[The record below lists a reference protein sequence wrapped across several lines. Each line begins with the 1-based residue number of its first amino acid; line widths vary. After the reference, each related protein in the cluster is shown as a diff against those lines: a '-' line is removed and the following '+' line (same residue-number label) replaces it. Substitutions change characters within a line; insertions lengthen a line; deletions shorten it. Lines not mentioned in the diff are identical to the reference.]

1 MSRVKT
7 RMETIA
13 QLHQRNVALKIPS
26 YQRPYIWPTE
36 DVTKLL
42 MDVAN
47 ARQDGQE
54 NYFIGTLISTLGN
67 ETAGSYELIDGQQRI
82 TTLVLLAL
90 AFREQLPDH
99 RLVDM
104 TRLGKKP
111 RLTFAIRE
119 KAQAFLTHEAGLSDV
134 RLTEEETCDP
144 YVVHLHQGLK
154 AARQKL
160 KELAKDEEKLR
171 ALADYLYEQ
180 VVWVNNIMP
189 AGINPN
195 QLFTRIN
202 TSGVQLEQT
211 DILKSQLL
219 YKIHQHKRRYDAIWQ
234 ACENLGNYFER
245 NVRQLFPNANWQQLR
260 FDSLAK
266 FDAAQFPIEESNCV
280 AIMGQTLAELTAH
293 TKEEHQ
299 VRAPDNKNTHA
310 PKDSADTEY
319 CRSIISFPLL
329 LMHTYRIFRAERK
342 QGDISSRLHANN
354 FGECFK
360 SFVQEANEADA
371 VAFIELLWHVRY
383 QFDCWVVKWRQDDND
398 NTAHLY
404 LGSVSWNDSEKRLNR
419 SFPERVQ
426 DLVQL
431 QAVRNFTGERSAQ
444 YWLTPLLARSL
455 GTTSNEEA
463 LALLEDIDNKLSLAN
478 CSQKEAS
485 FALLQNEPPA
495 CHPHNWIREHL
506 EQHLGTG
513 FEHYWFQKLEYVLWK
528 NRASLPFQDDKRL
541 ADFRI
546 SSKNSVEHVHPQHHE
561 YTQEQLEKE
570 MLNSFGNLA
579 LLSPGENSSYSNQ
592 DPGKKRV
599 DFNKKPNID
608 ALKLAHIFKLMGN
621 SDVWDDD
628 MIKQHREDMLKLLE
642 AHYHKGRVRNVV

>member
-7 RMETIA
+7 STETIA

-26 YQRPYIWPTE
+26 YQRPYIWPAE
-36 DVTKLL
+36 EVTKLL
-42 MDVAN
+42 MDVDN
-47 ARQDGQE
+47 ARQDGRA
-54 NYFIGTLISTLGN
+54 NYFIGTLISALGN
-67 ETAGSYELIDGQQRI
+67 ETTDSYELIDGQQRI

-90 AFREQLPDH
+90 AFRERLPDH

-104 TRLGKKP
+104 TRLGTTP

-119 KAQAFLTHEAGLSDV
+119 KAQTFLTHEAGLSDI
-134 RLTEEETCDP
+134 RLAEEEMCDP
-144 YVVHLHQGLK
+144 YVAHLHQGLK

-160 KELAKDEEKLR
+160 KELAKDEENLR

-189 AGINPN
+189 AGMNPN

-219 YKIHQHKRRYDAIWQ
+219 HKIHQHKRRYDAIWQ

-245 NVRQLFPNANWQQLR
+245 NVRQLFPNANWQQLHV
-260 FDSLAK
+260 DSLEK
-266 FDAAQFPIEESNCV
+266 FDAARFPMEESSY
-280 AIMGQTLAELTAH
+280 ADTMGQTLAELIPHA
-293 TKEEHQ
+293 EEERQ
-299 VRAPDNKNTHA
+299 VNAA
-310 PKDSADTEY
+310 PKDSTTTKH

-329 LMHTYRIFRAERK
+329 LMHTYRIFRSERE

-360 SFVQEANEADA
+360 SFVQETNEAGA

-383 QFDCWVVKWRQDDND
+383 QFDRWVVKWRQDDSD
-398 NTAHLY
+398 NTAHLC
-404 LGSVSWNDSEKRLNR
+404 LGIVSWDDRKKRLNR
-419 SFPERVQ
+419 RFPERAP
-426 DLVQL
+426 DIVQL
-431 QAVRNFTGERSAQ
+431 QAVCNFTGERSAQ
-444 YWLTPLLARSL
+444 YWLTPFLARSL
-455 GTTSNEEA
+455 GTTSHEE
-463 LALLEDIDNKLSLAN
+463 LHALLEDIDNTLSLAS

-485 FALLQNEPPA
+485 FALLQTKRPA
-495 CHPHNWIREHL
+495 CHPHAWIKEHL

-528 NRASLPFQDDKRL
+528 NRTSLPFKDDKRL
-541 ADFRI
+541 PEFRI
-546 SSKNSVEHVHPQHHE
+546 TSKSSVEHVHPQHHE
-561 YTQEQLEKE
+561 YTLEQLEEE
-570 MLNSFGNLA
+570 MLDSFGNLA

-599 DFNKKPNID
+599 DFNKKTTID
-608 ALKLAHIFKLMGN
+608 SLKLAHIFKLMGN
-621 SDVWDDD
+621 SDAWNDD
-628 MIKQHREDMLKLLE
+628 MIKQHHEDMLKLLE
-642 AHYHKGRVRNVV
+642 AHYHKGHIRSFV

>member
-1 MSRVKT
+1 
-7 RMETIA
+7 
-13 QLHQRNVALKIPS
+13 
-26 YQRPYIWPTE
+26 
-36 DVTKLL
+36 
-42 MDVAN
+42 
-47 ARQDGQE
+47 
-54 NYFIGTLISTLGN
+54 
-67 ETAGSYELIDGQQRI
+67 
-82 TTLVLLAL
+82 
-90 AFREQLPDH
+90 
-99 RLVDM
+99 M

-144 YVVHLHQGLK
+144 YVVHLYQGLK

-189 AGINPN
+189 AGMNPN

-219 YKIHQHKRRYDAIWQ
+219 YKIHQHKLRYDAIWQ
-234 ACENLGNYFER
+234 ACENLANYFER

-266 FDAAQFPIEESNCV
+266 FDAAQFPMEKRSCV

-293 TKEEHQ
+293 AKEEHQ
-299 VRAPDNKNTHA
+299 VRGPDDKNTQA
-310 PKDSADTEY
+310 PKDSTDTEY

-342 QGDISSRLHANN
+342 QGDITSRLHANN

-383 QFDCWVVKWRQDDND
+383 QFDRWVVKWRQNDND
-398 NTAHLY
+398 NTAHLH
-404 LGSVSWNDSEKRLNR
+404 LGSVRWNDGEKRLNR
-419 SFPERVQ
+419 SFPERIP

-455 GTTSNEEA
+455 GTTCHEEA

-485 FALLQNEPPA
+485 FALLQNEQSA

-528 NRASLPFQDDKRL
+528 NRTSLSFQDDKRL
-541 ADFRI
+541 PDFRI
-546 SSKNSVEHVHPQHHE
+546 TSKSSVEHVHPQHHE

-592 DPGKKRV
+592 DPGKKRI

-608 ALKLAHIFKLMGN
+608 ALKLSHIFKLMGN
-621 SDVWDDD
+621 SDVWDGD
-628 MIKQHREDMLKLLE
+628 MIEQHHEDMLKLLE

>member
-1 MSRVKT
+1 MNRVKT
-7 RMETIA
+7 RTETIA

-26 YQRPYIWPTE
+26 YQRPYVWPAE
-36 DVTKLL
+36 EVIKLL

-47 ARQDGQE
+47 ARQDGQA
-54 NYFIGTLISTLGN
+54 NYFIGTLISALGN

-82 TTLVLLAL
+82 TTLVILAL
-90 AFREQLPDH
+90 AFRERLPDH

-104 TRLGKKP
+104 TRRGTKP

-119 KAQAFLTHEAGLSDV
+119 KAQAFLAHEAGLSEV

-144 YVVHLHQGLK
+144 YVTHLHQGLK

-160 KELAKDEEKLR
+160 KELARDEENLR

-189 AGINPN
+189 AGMNPN

-219 YKIHQHKRRYDAIWQ
+219 HKIQQHKRRYDAIWQ

-260 FDSLAK
+260 FDSLAT
-266 FDAAQFPIEESNCV
+266 FDATQFPMEESNYV
-280 AIMGQTLAELTAH
+280 DTMGQTLAELISHAV
-293 TKEEHQ
+293 EEHH
-299 VRAPDNKNTHA
+299 VRATPQ
-310 PKDSADTEY
+310 DSTETEY

-329 LMHTYRIFRAERK
+329 LMHTYRIFRSERK

-360 SFVQEANEADA
+360 SFVQDVNEADA
-371 VAFIELLWHVRY
+371 VAFIELLWRVRY
-383 QFDCWVVKWRQDDND
+383 QFDRWVIKWRQDDNE
-398 NTAHLY
+398 NSAHLH
-404 LGSVSWNDSEKRLNR
+404 LGSVRWHDGKKRLNR
-419 SFPERVQ
+419 SFTERVP

-455 GTTSNEEA
+455 GTASHEEA

-485 FALLQNEPPA
+485 FALLQGEPLA
-495 CHPHNWIREHL
+495 CHPQNWIREHL

-528 NRASLPFQDDKRL
+528 NRTSLTFQDDKRL

-546 SSKNSVEHVHPQHHE
+546 TSKSSVEHVHPQHHE
-561 YTQEQLEKE
+561 YTQEQLEKG

-608 ALKLAHIFKLMGN
+608 ALKLAHIFKLMDN
-621 SDVWDDD
+621 SDVWDEDT
-628 MIKQHREDMLKLLE
+628 IRQHREDMLTLLE
-642 AHYHKGRVRNVV
+642 AHYHQDSVRNIV